1 MAMKRAVDLPHPRLL
16 EWWTDDPADP
26 DRPSLYDP
34 HVQHLI
40 AAISPQSHA
49 TDLGGMMSLNVRL
62 DSSGLV
68 LRVHQPFVSRQRL
81 LAVQEVRRRL
91 AGQGLVVPTPV
102 CWNHTKVFRCKN
114 RWAELEAYLPHER
127 LTPAL
132 DAYAWL
138 FRAMGALHGALRDL
152 DLAVP
157 RPLVA
162 TYAPPGSLR
171 RWLPVTET
179 AVQGDPDA
187 ADLARLLRALVQQ
200 LQRQWLPATELPVQ
214 LVHGDVRLSNVC
226 RTADGRAVYLDFGFL
241 ARRPRIHE
249 LAYALAFML
258 LALDGHRSPDSFAW
272 ECIPRLVEDYE
283 ATANVRLT
291 PAERRGLAPYTAAV
305 PLYAAAL
312 DGFTENPV
320 EKLRSRLPFLH
331 LSAWLLAHPTAFLA
345 FPARRGRSTPRGC
358 SNNSRRSQGR
368 CSRCCDPLVQLP

>member
-1 MAMKRAVDLPHPRLL
+1 MRRAVNLPHPLLL
-16 EWWTDDPADP
+16 EWWTDGPADLGRLSLNDP
-26 DRPSLYDP
+26 D
-34 HVQHLI
+34 VQHLI
-40 AAISPQSHA
+40 AAISPKSHV
-49 TDLGGMMSLNVRL
+49 TDLGGVMSLNVRL
-62 DSSGLV
+62 DAAGLV

-81 LAVQEVRRRL
+81 LAVQDVRCRL
-91 AGQGLVVPTPV
+91 VSQGLVVPTPV
-102 CWNHTKVFRCKN
+102 RWNNTTVFRCKN

-127 LTPAL
+127 FAPTL

-138 FRAMGALHGALRDL
+138 FRAMGTLHGALRNL

-157 RPLVA
+157 RPRVA

-187 ADLARLLRALVQQ
+187 AEVARLLRALVQQ
-200 LQRQWLPATELPVQ
+200 LQRQWQPTTELPMQ

-226 RTADGRAVYLDFGFL
+226 RTADGRTVYLDFGFL

-258 LALDGHRSPDSFAW
+258 RALGAHRAPESITW
-272 ECIPRLVEDYE
+272 ECIPRLVEEYE
-283 ATANVRLT
+283 ATAKVRLT
-291 PAERRGLAPYTAAV
+291 LAERRALAPYTASV

-312 DGFTENPV
+312 DGFTDNPV

-331 LSAWLLAHPTAFLA
+331 LSAWLLAHPTALLGEE
-345 FPARRGRSTPRGC
+345 RGKR
-358 SNNSRRSQGR
+358 
-368 CSRCCDPLVQLP
+368 